1 MTLTATKTLR
11 QVVAT
16 CVAAALVTVA
26 AACTPMPAGGAGAAA
41 DSALRHVLSSG
52 TLKVASCLSFTPFGF
67 TDPKGQPDGYDVDI
81 AKELAKDMG
90 VKLEVVD
97 TTSSNRIPN
106 LQTNKVDVVFCNF
119 TRTLERAKE
128 IAFTDPYVIATEG
141 LLVRTGSGVTSL
153 ESMKGRTVAVVK
165 GSTNAD
171 VLRERGIDVKVAE
184 FDSSQVAVLAVKQGQ
199 ADAMVEDSNYLQYQ
213 AKLNPGL
220 QVVTS
225 DLVPLE
231 YNAFGVKQGDQVWL
245 NYLNQ
250 FLFDLSSSGKNLELY
265 RKWFGVDPRF
275 PLRSAS

>member
-11 QVVAT
+11 QVVTA

-26 AACTPMPAGGAGAAA
+26 AACTPMPAGGGAAAA

-67 TDPKGQPDGYDVDI
+67 TDPQGQPDGYDVDI

-141 LLVRTGSGVTSL
+141 LLVRTGSGVASL

-184 FDSSQVAVLAVKQGQ
+184 FDSSQSAVLAVKQGQ

-225 DLVPLE
+225 NLVPLE
-231 YNAFGVKQGDQVWL
+231 YNAFGVKQGDQVWV

-275 PLRSAS
+275 PLRPAS

>member
-1 MTLTATKTLR
+1 MRFTRTRTVR
-11 QVVAT
+11 HVAT
-16 CVAAALVTVA
+16 MCAAAIMASA
-26 AACTPMPAGGAGAAA
+26 AAGCTPMPAGGSGAAA
-41 DSALRHVLSSG
+41 DSALRHVLATG

-67 TDPKGQPDGYDVDI
+67 TNPQGQPDEYDVDI
-81 AKELAKDMG
+81 ANELAKDMG

-128 IAFTDPYVIATEG
+128 IAFTDPYVVATEG
-141 LLVRTGSGVTSL
+141 LLVRAGSGITAL

-171 VLRERGIDVKVAE
+171 VLRERGVDVKVAE
-184 FDSSQVAVLAVKQGQ
+184 FDSSQAAVLAVKQGQ

-225 DLVPLE
+225 NLVPLE
-231 YNAFGVKQGDQVWL
+231 YNAFGVKQGDQVWVD
-245 NYLNQ
+245 YLNQ
-250 FLFDLSSSGKNLELY
+250 FLFDLSASGKNVELY

-275 PLRSAS
+275 PLRPAF

>member
-1 MTLTATKTLR
+1 MKSARLTMR
-11 QVVAT
+11 RVVTT
-16 CVAAALVTVA
+16 CAAAVAVSVA
-26 AACTPMPAGGAGAAA
+26 AACTPMPAGGGAAAA
-41 DSALRHVLSSG
+41 DSALRHVLTTG

-67 TDPKGQPDGYDVDI
+67 TNPQGQPDGYDVDI

-128 IAFTDPYVIATEG
+128 IAFTDPYVVATEG
-141 LLVRTGSGVTSL
+141 LLVRAGSGVTAL
-153 ESMKGRTVAVVK
+153 EAMKGRTVAVVK

-184 FDSSQVAVLAVKQGQ
+184 FDSSQSAVLAVKQGQ

-220 QVVTS
+220 EVVTS
-225 DLVPLE
+225 NLVPLE
-231 YNAFGVKQGDQVWL
+231 YNAFGVKQGDQVWV
-245 NYLNQ
+245 NFLNQ

-275 PLRSAS
+275 PLRPAF

>member
-1 MTLTATKTLR
+1 MHPDAR
-11 QVVAT
+11 
-16 CVAAALVTVA
+16 
-26 AACTPMPAGGAGAAA
+26 GRRRAAA
-41 DSALRHVLSSG
+41 DSALRHVLATG

-67 TDPKGQPDGYDVDI
+67 TDPQGQPDGYDVDI

-128 IAFTDPYVIATEG
+128 IAFTDPYVVATEG
-141 LLVRTGSGVTSL
+141 LLVRAGSGVTSL

-184 FDSSQVAVLAVKQGQ
+184 FDSSQVSGAGRQ
-199 ADAMVEDSNYLQYQ
+199 AGAGRRDGR
-213 AKLNPGL
+213 GL
-220 QVVTS
+220 QLS
-225 DLVPLE
+225 AVPGE
-231 YNAFGVKQGDQVWL
+231 A
-245 NYLNQ
+245 
-250 FLFDLSSSGKNLELY
+250 E
-265 RKWFGVDPRF
+265 PR
-275 PLRSAS
+275 PARW

>member
-1 MTLTATKTLR
+1 MRTATTKTFR
-11 QVVAT
+11 QVITA
-16 CVAAALVTVA
+16 CVAAVAVSAA
-26 AACTPMPAGGAGAAA
+26 AACTPMPAGGGAAAA
-41 DSALRHVLSSG
+41 DSALRHVLASG

-67 TDPKGQPDGYDVDI
+67 TNPQGQPDGYDVDI
-81 AKELAKDMG
+81 AKELAKEMG

-128 IAFTDPYVIATEG
+128 IAFTDPYVVATEG
-141 LLVRTGSGVTSL
+141 LLVREGSGVTSL
-153 ESMKGRTVAVVK
+153 DSMKGRTVAVVK

-171 VLRERGIDVKVAE
+171 VLKDRGIDVKVAE
-184 FDSSQVAVLAVKQGQ
+184 FDSSQAAVLAVKQGQ

-225 DLVPLE
+225 NLVPLE
-231 YNAFGVKQGDQVWL
+231 YNAFGVKQGDQVWVDF
-245 NYLNQ
+245 LNQ

-275 PLRSAS
+275 PLRPAF

>member
-1 MTLTATKTLR
+1 MRFTRTRTVR
-11 QVVAT
+11 HVAT
-16 CVAAALVTVA
+16 MCAAAIMASA
-26 AACTPMPAGGAGAAA
+26 AAGCTPMPAGGSGAAA
-41 DSALRHVLSSG
+41 DSALRHVLATG

-67 TDPKGQPDGYDVDI
+67 TNPQGQPDGYDVDI
-81 AKELAKDMG
+81 ANELAKDMG

-128 IAFTDPYVIATEG
+128 IAFTDPYVVATEG
-141 LLVRTGSGVTSL
+141 LLVQAGSGITSL

-171 VLRERGIDVKVAE
+171 VLREHGVDVKVAE
-184 FDSSQVAVLAVKQGQ
+184 FDSSQAAVLAVKQGQ

-225 DLVPLE
+225 NLVPLE
-231 YNAFGVKQGDQVWL
+231 YNAFGVKQGDQVWVD
-245 NYLNQ
+245 YLNQ
-250 FLFDLSSSGKNLELY
+250 FLFDLSASGKNVELY

-275 PLRSAS
+275 PLRPAF

>member
-11 QVVAT
+11 QVVTA

-26 AACTPMPAGGAGAAA
+26 AACTPMPAGGGAAAA

-52 TLKVASCLSFTPFGF
+52 TLKVASCLTFTPFGF
-67 TDPKGQPDGYDVDI
+67 TDPQGQPDGYDVDI

-141 LLVRTGSGVTSL
+141 LLVRTGSGVASL

-184 FDSSQVAVLAVKQGQ
+184 FDSSQSAVLAVKQGQ

-225 DLVPLE
+225 NLVPLE
-231 YNAFGVKQGDQVWL
+231 YNAFGVKQGDQVWV

-275 PLRSAS
+275 PLRPAS

>member
-1 MTLTATKTLR
+1 M
-11 QVVAT
+11 
-16 CVAAALVTVA
+16 CAAALVASA
-26 AACTPMPAGGAGAAA
+26 AAGCTPMPAGGSGAAA
-41 DSALRHVLSSG
+41 DSALRHVLATG

-67 TDPKGQPDGYDVDI
+67 TNPQGQPDGYDVDI
-81 AKELAKDMG
+81 ANELAKDMG

-128 IAFTDPYVIATEG
+128 IAFTDPYVVATEG
-141 LLVRTGSGVTSL
+141 LLVRAGSGITSL

-171 VLRERGIDVKVAE
+171 VLRERGVDVKVAE
-184 FDSSQVAVLAVKQGQ
+184 FDSSQAAVLAVKQGQ

-225 DLVPLE
+225 NLVPLE
-231 YNAFGVKQGDQVWL
+231 YNAFGVKQGDQVWVD
-245 NYLNQ
+245 YLNQ
-250 FLFDLSSSGKNLELY
+250 FLFDLSASGKNVELY

-275 PLRSAS
+275 PLRPAF

>member
-1 MTLTATKTLR
+1 VKFAKTLR
-11 QVVAT
+11 KVIIA
-16 CVAAALVTVA
+16 CAAVGLVSAA
-26 AACTPMPAGGAGAAA
+26 AACTPMPAGGGAAAA
-41 DSALRHVLSSG
+41 DSALRHVLATG
-52 TLKVASCLSFTPFGF
+52 TLRVASCLSFTPFGF
-67 TDPKGQPDGYDVDI
+67 TNPQGQPDGYDVDI
-81 AKELAKDMG
+81 AKELAKEMG

-128 IAFTDPYVIATEG
+128 IAFTDPYVVATEG
-141 LLVRTGSGVTSL
+141 LLVRSGSGVTSL

-184 FDSSQVAVLAVKQGQ
+184 FDSSQAAVLAVKQGQ

-225 DLVPLE
+225 NLVPLE

-245 NYLNQ
+245 DYLNQ

-275 PLRSAS
+275 PLRPAF

>member
-1 MTLTATKTLR
+1 MRFTRTRTVR
-11 QVVAT
+11 HVAT
-16 CVAAALVTVA
+16 MCAAAIMASA
-26 AACTPMPAGGAGAAA
+26 AAGCTPMPAGGRGAGAA
-41 DSALRHVLSSG
+41 SALRPVLTTG

-67 TDPKGQPDGYDVDI
+67 TDPQGQPDGYDVDI

-106 LQTNKVDVVFCNF
+106 LKTNKVDVVFCNF

-141 LLVRTGSGVTSL
+141 LLVRTGSGVASL

-184 FDSSQVAVLAVKQGQ
+184 FDSSQSAVLAVKQGQ

-225 DLVPLE
+225 NLVPLE
-231 YNAFGVKQGDQVWL
+231 YNAFGVKQGDQVWVD
-245 NYLNQ
+245 YLNQ

-275 PLRSAS
+275 PLRPTF

>member
-1 MTLTATKTLR
+1 VKFARTLR
-11 QVVAT
+11 KVIIV
-16 CVAAALVTVA
+16 CAAVGLVSAA
-26 AACTPMPAGGAGAAA
+26 AACTPMPAGGGGAAAA
-41 DSALRHVLSSG
+41 DSALRHVLATG
-52 TLKVASCLSFTPFGF
+52 TLRVASCLSFTPFGF
-67 TDPKGQPDGYDVDI
+67 TNPQGQPDGYDVDI

-119 TRTLERAKE
+119 TRTMERAKE
-128 IAFTDPYVIATEG
+128 IAFTDPYVVATEG
-141 LLVRTGSGVTSL
+141 LLVRAGSGVTSL
-153 ESMKGRTVAVVK
+153 ESMKGRTIAVVK

-184 FDSSQVAVLAVKQGQ
+184 FDSSQAAVLAVKQGQ

-225 DLVPLE
+225 NLVPLE
-231 YNAFGVKQGDQVWL
+231 YNAFGVKQGDQVWVD
-245 NYLNQ
+245 YLNQ

-275 PLRSAS
+275 PLRPAF

>member
-1 MTLTATKTLR
+1 
-11 QVVAT
+11 
-16 CVAAALVTVA
+16 
-26 AACTPMPAGGAGAAA
+26 MPAGGSGAAA
-41 DSALRHVLSSG
+41 DSALRHVLATG

-67 TDPKGQPDGYDVDI
+67 TNPQGQPDGYDVDI
-81 AKELAKDMG
+81 ANELAKDMG

-128 IAFTDPYVIATEG
+128 IAFTDPYVVATEG
-141 LLVRTGSGVTSL
+141 LLVRAGSGITSL

-171 VLRERGIDVKVAE
+171 VLREHGVDVKVAE
-184 FDSSQVAVLAVKQGQ
+184 FDSSQAAVLAVKQGQ

-225 DLVPLE
+225 NLVPLE
-231 YNAFGVKQGDQVWL
+231 YNAFGVKQGDQVWVD
-245 NYLNQ
+245 YLNQ
-250 FLFDLSSSGKNLELY
+250 FLFDLSASGKNVELY

-275 PLRSAS
+275 PLRPAF

>member
-1 MTLTATKTLR
+1 VKFARTLR
-11 QVVAT
+11 KVIIV
-16 CVAAALVTVA
+16 CAAVGLVSAA
-26 AACTPMPAGGAGAAA
+26 AACTPMPAGGGAAAA
-41 DSALRHVLSSG
+41 DSALRHVLATG
-52 TLKVASCLSFTPFGF
+52 TLRVASCLSFTPFGF
-67 TDPKGQPDGYDVDI
+67 TNPQGQPDGYDVDI

-106 LQTNKVDVVFCNF
+106 LQTSKVDVVFCNF
-119 TRTLERAKE
+119 TRTMERAKE
-128 IAFTDPYVIATEG
+128 IAFTDPYVVATEG
-141 LLVRTGSGVTSL
+141 LLVRSGSGVTSL
-153 ESMKGRTVAVVK
+153 ESMKGRTIAVVK

-184 FDSSQVAVLAVKQGQ
+184 FDSSQAAVLAVKQGQ

-225 DLVPLE
+225 NLVPLE
-231 YNAFGVKQGDQVWL
+231 YNAFGVKQGDQVWVD
-245 NYLNQ
+245 YLNQ

-275 PLRSAS
+275 PLRPTF